1 MRWRKYID
9 FDVIHLLV
17 GAIVGMGLSSCQ
29 PEMPVISTITVE
41 ADGLTVPV
49 NPDLYGLTIEEINHG
64 IDGGLYAELIQNRSF
79 EDGVPPLNCPYD
91 AARNVLITP
100 NGWTIPF
107 MRGDS
112 VPGWRRIVPNTQ
124 IYPDMKELV
133 NDKNRRS
140 LLVAVSTSGESGRG
154 GVIAEGYR
162 GIPIRKGERYDLSFF
177 AKGTNMV
184 PRTIRV
190 ALEDSMANTV
200 LSDVFQVAPLYE
212 WKRYR
217 HTFTATEDAPNAVLT
232 ITADTSAV
240 FWLDVVSLFP
250 EDTWKGRKNGLRPD
264 LAALV
269 DSLAPRFI
277 RFPGGSFVEGYTAGT
292 YPIWRETL
300 GDISERKHFWNVWA
314 YGTTNGMGYHEYL
327 QMCEDMGAE
336 PIYPISSHI
345 CKYSW

>member
-124 IYPDMKELV
+124 IYPDMKELAQEEYQQAREELAAV
-133 NDKNRRS
+133 VARGRIDFRGVGARRRDS
-140 LLVAVSTSGESGRG
+140 
-154 GVIAEGYR
+154 R
-162 GIPIRKGERYDLSFF
+162 GIPGDTDPER
-177 AKGTNMV
+177 G
-184 PRTIRV
+184 TIRS
-190 ALEDSMANTV
+190 L
-200 LSDVFQVAPLYE
+200 VFRQGGEYGAPY
-212 WKRYR
+212 
-217 HTFTATEDAPNAVLT
+217 H
-232 ITADTSAV
+232 
-240 FWLDVVSLFP
+240 
-250 EDTWKGRKNGLRPD
+250 
-264 LAALV
+264 
-269 DSLAPRFI
+269 
-277 RFPGGSFVEGYTAGT
+277 PGG
-292 YPIWRETL
+292 L
-300 GDISERKHFWNVWA
+300 GGLD
-314 YGTTNGMGYHEYL
+314 G
-327 QMCEDMGAE
+327 
-336 PIYPISSHI
+336 
-345 CKYSW
+345 

>member
-124 IYPDMKELV
+124 IPGDTDPE
-133 NDKNRRS
+133 RGTIRS
-140 LLVAVSTSGESGRG
+140 LVFRQGGEYG
-154 GVIAEGYR
+154 
-162 GIPIRKGERYDLSFF
+162 
-177 AKGTNMV
+177 
-184 PRTIRV
+184 
-190 ALEDSMANTV
+190 
-200 LSDVFQVAPLYE
+200 APY
-212 WKRYR
+212 
-217 HTFTATEDAPNAVLT
+217 H
-232 ITADTSAV
+232 
-240 FWLDVVSLFP
+240 
-250 EDTWKGRKNGLRPD
+250 
-264 LAALV
+264 
-269 DSLAPRFI
+269 
-277 RFPGGSFVEGYTAGT
+277 PGG
-292 YPIWRETL
+292 L
-300 GDISERKHFWNVWA
+300 GGLD
-314 YGTTNGMGYHEYL
+314 G
-327 QMCEDMGAE
+327 
-336 PIYPISSHI
+336 
-345 CKYSW
+345 

>member
-177 AKGTNMV
+177 AKGANMV

-217 HTFTATEDAPNAVLT
+217 HTFTATEDAPNEGVA
-232 ITADTSAV
+232 IGPCFGWMWYRS
-240 FWLDVVSLFP
+240 SRRIR
-250 EDTWKGRKNGLRPD
+250 GRDGRT
-264 LAALV
+264 
-269 DSLAPRFI
+269 
-277 RFPGGSFVEGYTAGT
+277 G
-292 YPIWRETL
+292 
-300 GDISERKHFWNVWA
+300 
-314 YGTTNGMGYHEYL
+314 
-327 QMCEDMGAE
+327 
-336 PIYPISSHI
+336 
-345 CKYSW
+345 

>member
-1 MRWRKYID
+1 MRWWKYIG
-9 FDVIHLLV
+9 FDVICLLV

-140 LLVAVSTSGESGRG
+140 LLVAVSTSGE
-154 GVIAEGYR
+154 A
-162 GIPIRKGERYDLSFF
+162 
-177 AKGTNMV
+177 
-184 PRTIRV
+184 
-190 ALEDSMANTV
+190 
-200 LSDVFQVAPLYE
+200 
-212 WKRYR
+212 
-217 HTFTATEDAPNAVLT
+217 
-232 ITADTSAV
+232 
-240 FWLDVVSLFP
+240 
-250 EDTWKGRKNGLRPD
+250 
-264 LAALV
+264 
-269 DSLAPRFI
+269 
-277 RFPGGSFVEGYTAGT
+277 
-292 YPIWRETL
+292 
-300 GDISERKHFWNVWA
+300 
-314 YGTTNGMGYHEYL
+314 
-327 QMCEDMGAE
+327 
-336 PIYPISSHI
+336 
-345 CKYSW
+345 

>member
-140 LLVAVSTSGESGRG
+140 LLVAVSASGESGRG
-154 GVIAEGYR
+154 A
-162 GIPIRKGERYDLSFF
+162 
-177 AKGTNMV
+177 
-184 PRTIRV
+184 
-190 ALEDSMANTV
+190 
-200 LSDVFQVAPLYE
+200 
-212 WKRYR
+212 
-217 HTFTATEDAPNAVLT
+217 
-232 ITADTSAV
+232 
-240 FWLDVVSLFP
+240 
-250 EDTWKGRKNGLRPD
+250 
-264 LAALV
+264 
-269 DSLAPRFI
+269 
-277 RFPGGSFVEGYTAGT
+277 
-292 YPIWRETL
+292 
-300 GDISERKHFWNVWA
+300 
-314 YGTTNGMGYHEYL
+314 
-327 QMCEDMGAE
+327 
-336 PIYPISSHI
+336 
-345 CKYSW
+345 

>member
-17 GAIVGMGLSSCQ
+17 GAIAGMGLSSCQ

-140 LLVAVSTSGESGRG
+140 LLVAVSASGESGRG
-154 GVIAEGYR
+154 GVIAEAYVYGYGGCAECGLDDHGR
-162 GIPIRKGERYDLSFF
+162 YLRRVLAGCGIPL
-177 AKGTNMV
+177 
-184 PRTIRV
+184 
-190 ALEDSMANTV
+190 
-200 LSDVFQVAPLYE
+200 
-212 WKRYR
+212 
-217 HTFTATEDAPNAVLT
+217 
-232 ITADTSAV
+232 
-240 FWLDVVSLFP
+240 
-250 EDTWKGRKNGLRPD
+250 
-264 LAALV
+264 
-269 DSLAPRFI
+269 
-277 RFPGGSFVEGYTAGT
+277 PGGYVEGTEERAETGLGGAGRFLGSSF
-292 YPIWRETL
+292 YPFPRRQFRGGVYGGHVPYLEGDAGRYL
-300 GDISERKHFWNVWA
+300 GA
-314 YGTTNGMGYHEYL
+314 
-327 QMCEDMGAE
+327 
-336 PIYPISSHI
+336 
-345 CKYSW
+345 

>member
-1 MRWRKYID
+1 MHWWKYIG
-9 FDVIHLLV
+9 FDVIYLLV

-177 AKGTNMV
+177 AKGANMV

-217 HTFTATEDAPNAVLT
+217 HTFTATRRT
-232 ITADTSAV
+232 RS
-240 FWLDVVSLFP
+240 
-250 EDTWKGRKNGLRPD
+250 
-264 LAALV
+264 
-269 DSLAPRFI
+269 
-277 RFPGGSFVEGYTAGT
+277 
-292 YPIWRETL
+292 
-300 GDISERKHFWNVWA
+300 
-314 YGTTNGMGYHEYL
+314 
-327 QMCEDMGAE
+327 
-336 PIYPISSHI
+336 
-345 CKYSW
+345 

>member
-140 LLVAVSTSGESGRG
+140 LLVAVSASGESGRG

-177 AKGTNMV
+177 AKGRIWCPV
-184 PRTIRV
+184 PSGWPWRTRWLIR
-190 ALEDSMANTV
+190 S
-200 LSDVFQVAPLYE
+200 
-212 WKRYR
+212 
-217 HTFTATEDAPNAVLT
+217 
-232 ITADTSAV
+232 
-240 FWLDVVSLFP
+240 
-250 EDTWKGRKNGLRPD
+250 
-264 LAALV
+264 
-269 DSLAPRFI
+269 
-277 RFPGGSFVEGYTAGT
+277 
-292 YPIWRETL
+292 
-300 GDISERKHFWNVWA
+300 
-314 YGTTNGMGYHEYL
+314 
-327 QMCEDMGAE
+327 
-336 PIYPISSHI
+336 
-345 CKYSW
+345 

>member
-79 EDGVPPLNCPYD
+79 EEGVPPLNCPY
-91 AARNVLITP
+91 
-100 NGWTIPF
+100 
-107 MRGDS
+107 
-112 VPGWRRIVPNTQ
+112 
-124 IYPDMKELV
+124 
-133 NDKNRRS
+133 
-140 LLVAVSTSGESGRG
+140 VSASGESGRG

-177 AKGTNMV
+177 AKGANMV

-336 PIYPISSHI
+336 PI
-345 CKYSW
+345 